1 VPPQGGGLNIRPK
14 KKARRPLP
22 GPPNFPTY
30 VPRHPGQVK
39 VTPIRAPS
47 ARVVRQQAHRQEQ
60 QYRAQGRAVRR
71 AAATQRVLGPGHVVR
86 VPHGKSLTP
95 ARLRAA
101 KRELQR
107 ANFRDIGGGDFSG
120 KPHGLSGLLHAI
132 SHAVGSGEHQLEANV
147 PLVGGIGAG
156 VRGAI
161 ADLTGKGAI
170 PQTAPKIAR
179 AITHKGPLAWDLK
192 FNSALA
198 RHTPVLGKAIKAGT
212 VPDPGKL
219 TGRAIQDFLN
229 VPAQAIPSA
238 YAVTA
243 GSYEAL
249 HGRPQRLKQIH
260 KQLDT
265 SDPGYN
271 TGAAVI
277 DALAGDTKGAAGR
290 LHTAKKAAIAHPGI
304 AVMEAVGA
312 RGAIGRGT
320 SAGFRGA
327 GRVTG
332 SDRVYDIGSTHRA
345 PKTLPGT
352 DIVQRQRYSKDLLKK
367 AVEKKRERDAQRKT
381 NELRAQA
388 KAEPDPT
395 KRADLH
401 RQARQH
407 DPHIIRDAE
416 IRRQVDEHQSMT
428 EHVRRINRSTVLKR
442 EGKTTKAVAK
452 AGPVAALLV
461 QRIARAHIDDL
472 VRYQHELEI
481 AHGRL
486 LTETPRPKAKLQANE
501 QLRHDL
507 GKAIEKIRS
516 GKVDLAE
523 VKRQADEYAV
533 RSRQSQQGLI
543 ERGMLAPTQA
553 PRAALVPFAARE
565 LGAHRDQ
572 PYLAEQARVAK
583 KAAQKAAG
591 AARRAKQKPGRIRTN
606 EPFGPLTKP
615 AAARLTKAE
624 QTVVRRRSEAEAAKA
639 AARGAKKLARRGK
652 DPLLVHDVRTEQVP
666 AVKPKIDTTDRAQ
679 RIQFKPNSRP
689 FKDNQGKRHFEPGR
703 GAIDANG
710 KLHTWY
716 EGGQTHAEMGF
727 HPGNSG
733 TFMIGP
739 DGTIR
744 VHNGSDKMGGQ
755 EITARA
761 IAQDSRLK
769 SEMDPNG
776 RAIDGTGK
784 TYASVNDH
792 LKRVSKEY
800 GRAKP
805 ATTREVPIK
814 RPLSDAEIH
823 AALAKHGEQL
833 PGFLSQR
840 PGQRSASAYYVN
852 AGKPPTIGSA
862 GRREGTAALEGTFD
876 AHPELLHEQAV
887 RTQGLMDAFDHFQQ
901 FIRSFGLHKPDGSGV
916 HSFKGFKEA
925 RQAAADRSAQGDVQ
939 WVPVRINPFP
949 GTKAQLQKMLEGT
962 APDTALHQKLVDA
975 LDENRQGASQEGPW
989 AVVPRAAAK
998 RQMEHLGQATPTD
1011 AARVVRMANSA
1022 MRKTVLATSIPWLA
1036 GNVSEATLRLA
1047 MERAGV
1053 GSLITG
1059 RKALAEAKRQAEAQG
1074 KPELYQ
1080 DALARTVGGGHYGYV
1095 ESQHIHTA
1103 LDQFGE
1109 GHLKD
1114 IGRLLGTFW
1123 RKPGPKQAAEVW
1135 NRYTHFIFQNVN
1147 HFVEQQYQTAML
1159 GKAVKN
1165 RVSDMPLRNRKLL
1178 GDRLLGL
1185 SQKATEEAG
1194 RGLLDRG
1201 TAIQLGRELDTMYGK
1216 YGKFSPTER
1225 RLLALYT
1232 PFGAWA
1238 KNAAQ
1243 YVYWTLPREHPL
1255 ALAAGALANQA
1266 TADWRKAHGLDLFMG
1281 TGALPAFLQGSIPG
1295 AGATKYRAPTRYTP
1309 FGLSADIGGT
1319 LAGQVMPLLS
1329 GPLQALR
1336 GQDWK
1341 GAKLK
1346 SEDPITEG
1354 KAGALALL
1362 TATVPALGLGLRVG
1376 QKGPKAALL
1385 DSAIGKTTP
1394 KKKGSQA
1401 SAPFSPFSGSSSGPP
1416 GSTAPF

>member
-1 VPPQGGGLNIRPK
+1 VPPQGGGLNLRQPRRKVRP
-14 KKARRPLP
+14 P

-30 VPRHPGQVK
+30 VPRHPGQIKAAPV
-39 VTPIRAPS
+39 RAPS
-47 ARVVRQQAHRQEQ
+47 ALVQAHRQEQ

-71 AAATQRVLGPGHVVR
+71 AAATQRALGPGHVVR
-86 VPHGKSLTP
+86 VPHGQSLTP

-101 KRELQR
+101 KRAQTR
-107 ANFRDIGGGDFSG
+107 ASLRSVG

-132 SHAVGSGEHQLEANV
+132 GREIEKTGHGLRENV
-147 PLVGGIGAG
+147 PLVAGIANGLRGVGHELEGTGTLAKATGAAG
-156 VRGAI
+156 KLLVQHGPI
-161 ADLTGKGAI
+161 ADQVKL
-170 PQTAPKIAR
+170 Q
-179 AITHKGPLAWDLK
+179 
-192 FNSALA
+192 SAVA

-212 VPDPGKL
+212 IPDPGKL
-219 TGRAIQDFLN
+219 AGRAFKDVVN

-238 YAVTA
+238 YVPLA
-243 GSYEAL
+243 GSWEAL
-249 HGRPQRLKQIH
+249 HGHPQRLRQFLKAV
-260 KQLDT
+260 DT
-265 SDPGYN
+265 KDPAYN
-271 TGAAVI
+271 TGAAAI

-290 LHTAKKAAIAHPGI
+290 LHAAKKSAIEHPGI
-304 AVMEAVGA
+304 AVMEAVGVRGGLG
-312 RGAIGRGT
+312 RGA
-320 SAGFRGA
+320 SAGLRGA

-332 SDRVYDIGSTHRA
+332 SERLYNVGSTHRA
-345 PKTLPGT
+345 PKTLPGS
-352 DIVQRQRYSKDLLKK
+352 DIVQRQRYSRDLLIKQ
-367 AVEKKRERDAQRKT
+367 VERHRERVAQRKAD
-381 NELRAQA
+381 ELRAQA

-395 KRADLH
+395 VRADLH

-416 IRRQVDEHQSMT
+416 IRRQVDEHQSMV
-428 EHVRRINRSTVLKR
+428 EHVRRLNRADVLKR

-452 AGPVAALLV
+452 AGPVASLLV
-461 QRIARAHIDDL
+461 QRIVRAHVDDL
-472 VRYQHELEI
+472 VRYQRELEV

-486 LTETPRPKAKLQANE
+486 LTETPTPKAKLQANE

-507 GKAIEKIRS
+507 GKAIEKIRA

-523 VKRQADEYAV
+523 IKRQADEYAV
-533 RSRQSQQGLI
+533 RSRQGQQGLI
-543 ERGMLAPTQA
+543 ERGMVAPRQA

-565 LGAHRDQ
+565 LGAHRDR
-572 PYLAEQARVAK
+572 PYLVEQAQVAK

-591 AARRAKQKPGRIRTN
+591 AARRAKRKPGRIRTN

-615 AAARLTKAE
+615 AATRLAKAE
-624 QTVVRRRSEAEAAKA
+624 QVVVRKRSEAEAAKA
-639 AARGAKKLARRGK
+639 AARGAKKLARQGK
-652 DPLLVHDVRTEQVP
+652 DPLLVHDTRTEQVP

-689 FKDNQGKRHFEPGR
+689 FKDHHGTRHFEPGR

-710 KLHTWY
+710 KLHTWF
-716 EGGQTHAEMGF
+716 EGEQTHAEMGF

-744 VHNGSDKMGGQ
+744 IHNGSEKMADQ
-755 EITARA
+755 EIAARA
-761 IAQDSRLK
+761 IAQDPRLK
-769 SEMDPNG
+769 AERPDARAMDH
-776 RAIDGTGK
+776 TGK

-805 ATTREVPIK
+805 ASTRQVPIK

-840 PGQRSASAYYVN
+840 PGQRSASAYYVS
-852 AGKPPTIGSA
+852 AGKPPSVGSA

-876 AHPELLHEQAV
+876 AHPAILHEQAV
-887 RTQGLMDAFDHFQQ
+887 RTQGLMDAFDHFQK
-901 FIRSFGLHKPDGSGV
+901 FISDFGLLKPDGSGV
-916 HSFKGFKEA
+916 QPYKGFKEA

-949 GTKAQLQKMLEGT
+949 GTKAQLEKMLEGT
-962 APDTALHQKLVDA
+962 APDTALHQKLMDA
-975 LDENRQGASQEGPW
+975 LDENRHPGQEGPW
-989 AVVPRAAAK
+989 AVVPRAAAQ

-1011 AARVVRMANSA
+1011 VARVGRMANSA

-1047 MERAGV
+1047 MQRAGV
-1053 GSLITG
+1053 GSLRTG
-1059 RKALAEAKRQAEAQG
+1059 RRALAEAKRQAEAQG
-1074 KPELYQ
+1074 QPERYQ
-1080 DALARTVGGGHYGYV
+1080 EALARTVGGGHYGYA
-1095 ESQHIHTA
+1095 ESQHIHTV

-1114 IGRLLGTFW
+1114 IGRLLGAFW
-1123 RKPGPKQAAEVW
+1123 RKPGPKLAAEVW
-1135 NRYTHFIFQNVN
+1135 NRYTHFVFQNVN

-1159 GKAVKN
+1159 GKAVK
-1165 RVSDMPLRNRKLL
+1165 D
-1178 GDRLLGL
+1178 
-1185 SQKATEEAG
+1185 

-1201 TAIQLGRELDTMYGK
+1201 TAIQLGRELDKMYGK

-1225 RLLALYT
+1225 RMLALYT

-1255 ALAAGALANQA
+1255 AMAAGALANQA
-1266 TADWRKAHGLDLFMG
+1266 TEDWRKAHGLDLFMG
-1281 TGALPAFLQGSIPG
+1281 QGALPAFLQGSIPG
-1295 AGATKYRAPTRYTP
+1295 KGATKYRAPTRYTP
-1309 FGLSADIGGT
+1309 FGFAADPGGT
-1319 LAGQVMPLLS
+1319 IAGQVMPLLS

-1362 TATVPALGLGLRVG
+1362 TATVPGLGLGLRLG

-1394 KKKGSQA
+1394 KPRKRSGA
-1401 SAPFSPFSGSSSGPP
+1401 SAPFSPFGRLPSGPT
-1416 GSTAPF
+1416 GARAPF